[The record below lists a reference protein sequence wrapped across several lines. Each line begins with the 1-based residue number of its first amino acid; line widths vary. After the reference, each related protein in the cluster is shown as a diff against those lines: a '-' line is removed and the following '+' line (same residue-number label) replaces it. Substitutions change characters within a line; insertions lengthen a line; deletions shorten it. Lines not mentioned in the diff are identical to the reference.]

1 MEGRNVSMQMRKTL
15 SKKSTDGKGG
25 KTVEE
30 IIRKKE
36 SLVYIPN
43 WRGKF
48 DINIPLKCK
57 IS

>member
-1 MEGRNVSMQMRKTL
+1 MQMRKTL